1 MERNNET
8 NGQWLT
14 LETKGQGH
22 RKAITEVLFLKSKAF
37 ISFEQKKLFFNQIC
51 LIRRKVI
58 NVPIMNCFLLSEP
71 IIFGWD

>member
-22 RKAITEVLFLKSKAF
+22 RKTITEVLFLKSKAF
-37 ISFEQKKLFFNQIC
+37 ISFEQNNSKQIKE
-51 LIRRKVI
+51 ISK
-58 NVPIMNCFLLSEP
+58 
-71 IIFGWD
+71 